1 MPTPP
6 TRNHMRHVMSKH
18 NRERKQFRKLARENI
33 RQTGL
38 PGLTAYQLIRIGK
51 HGKRKLAGGTS

>member
-1 MPTPP
+1 
-6 TRNHMRHVMSKH
+6 MSKH